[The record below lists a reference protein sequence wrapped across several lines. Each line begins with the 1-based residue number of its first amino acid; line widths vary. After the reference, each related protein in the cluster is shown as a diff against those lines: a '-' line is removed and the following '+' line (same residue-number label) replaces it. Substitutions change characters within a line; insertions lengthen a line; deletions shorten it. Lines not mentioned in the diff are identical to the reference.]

1 MIINS
6 RGVVALAAVLVLAAL
21 VASADWRQA
30 QAQRQ
35 AQVKGPQWEYKVTS
49 VSPNADQATKELN
62 PLADDGWEYVGLVNT
77 SIPRSPPAGLVPAI
91 PGHES
96 LVAFKRPKK

>member
-1 MIINS
+1 MNS
-6 RGVVALAAVLVLAAL
+6 RGVFALAAGLVLTAL
-21 VASADWRQA
+21 VASAGWRQA
-30 QAQRQ
+30 QGQ

-62 PLADDGWEYVGLVNT
+62 ALADDGWEYVGLVNT

>member
-1 MIINS
+1 MNS
-6 RGVVALAAVLVLAAL
+6 RGVVALAAGLVLAAL
-21 VASADWRQA
+21 IASAGWRQA

-62 PLADDGWEYVGLVNT
+62 ALADDGWEYVGLVNT
-77 SIPRSPPAGLVPAI
+77 STPRSPVVGAAPST